1 METNETDLAFYS
13 FLLPV
18 LSTILIGGAMTF
30 VYKLIALIEDR
41 LTSNFT
47 ASISIKSTDPMHEW
61 LLIYLQEKVNHKTS
75 NLTVKTERKLQTNSY
90 VITSV
95 ENDAEKPDLTF
106 QPNMGFHS
114 FIYSGKKISVFQS
127 NDKTITTG
135 EEKAPTKL
143 GTIMLSCYGPENI
156 TLLKK
161 LCSEAMEFALDKD
174 KNLTH
179 VYALRPYG
187 ASWEKVQ
194 SKKPRSLSTVILDSN
209 IAEEVISDI
218 KNFTQSQ
225 QWYLARGVPYRRG
238 YMLHGPP
245 GTGKTSFILAVA
257 AELKLSVCL
266 MNLTGNIDDNQ
277 LMGAMENAPKNTIL
291 LLEDVDSIFIE
302 RTSVNESK
310 GRKISFSGLLNAIDG
325 VRTQEG
331 RILFMSTNH
340 IEKLDPALLR
350 PGRSDVHVKLDY
362 ASKEQ
367 IRRMWMRF
375 YPEEKEGMVEGFLKV
390 VPEKKVSMAKLQ
402 GHFLRLI

>member
-291 LLEDVDSIFIE
+291 LLEDVDSICWCCVGE
-302 RTSVNESK
+302 
-310 GRKISFSGLLNAIDG
+310 
-325 VRTQEG
+325 
-331 RILFMSTNH
+331 
-340 IEKLDPALLR
+340 
-350 PGRSDVHVKLDY
+350 
-362 ASKEQ
+362 
-367 IRRMWMRF
+367 
-375 YPEEKEGMVEGFLKV
+375 
-390 VPEKKVSMAKLQ
+390 
-402 GHFLRLI
+402 